1 MNNKYENAKE
11 IYEEGIHFVKREITR
26 KNNMDNHYKFW
37 MYLKMNPDLK
47 PSPFLMLPG
56 RMALA
61 CLKFRVGSHNLPI
74 EKERWC
80 RKPKQRGMLCNTYT
94 FIFL

>member
-37 MYLKMNPDLK
+37 MW
-47 PSPFLMLPG
+47 
-56 RMALA
+56 MALA

-74 EKERWC
+74 EKGRWC
-80 RKPKQRGMLCNTYT
+80 AQKTKTTRDVM
-94 FIFL
+94 